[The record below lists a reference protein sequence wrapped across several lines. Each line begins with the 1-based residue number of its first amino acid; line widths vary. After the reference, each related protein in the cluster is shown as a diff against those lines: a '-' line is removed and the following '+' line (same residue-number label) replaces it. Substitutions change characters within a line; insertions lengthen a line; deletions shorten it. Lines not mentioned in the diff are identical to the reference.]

1 MAEVKSPLS
10 AVDWTEEDRLT
21 FTERWNGANC
31 FNLMR
36 PSDGF
41 NEYKTIRERQFFY
54 EWFDQIREVQ
64 GHQILWPAA
73 AWIVASQMAN
83 VENPLKNAFIPAAM
97 GPLAQEGNKAI
108 FDDVFSKLA
117 KVYQDG
123 LRKSLLIDDA
133 AKTWDSDTL
142 RREQFVI
149 VQPIYER
156 HIRANPDLKDELQD
170 MASGKGRYALGG
182 IAIGGA
188 LDFKGDITNPQD
200 RFVHGQVVVPN
211 FYKQFKQVIDS
222 GRKRNR
228 AKADPTAG
236 GRIAIRSS

>member
-1 MAEVKSPLS
+1 MAEVGSPQS
-10 AVDWTEEDRLT
+10 AVDWTEDDRLS
-21 FTERWNGANC
+21 FSERWNGANC

-41 NEYKTIRERQFFY
+41 KEYKTIRERQYFY
-54 EWFDQIREVQ
+54 DWFDQIREVQ

-83 VENPLKNAFIPAAM
+83 VENPVKNLFIPAAM
-97 GPLAQEGNKAI
+97 EPLAEEGNEAI
-108 FDDVFSKLA
+108 FDDVFPRLA

-123 LRKSLLIDDA
+123 LKKSLLVDDA
-133 AKTWDSDTL
+133 AKQWDSDTL

-156 HIRANPDLKDELQD
+156 HIRATPSLKDDLAN
-170 MASGKGRYALGG
+170 MAGGKGVYALGG
-182 IAIGGA
+182 IAIGNS

-200 RFVHGQVVVPN
+200 RFVHGQVVVTN
-211 FYKQFKQVIDS
+211 FYKQFKQVIDL
-222 GRKRNR
+222 GRKRNKV
-228 AKADPTAG
+228 KADPTAG
-236 GRIAIRSS
+236 GRIAVRA